1 MGTRITVE
9 SNGQLTVAE
18 VLGQFVTVTSAP
30 SARLNVTIFQGKLN
44 RRGRVVQEPVEDFM
58 LSVSGHRVEL
68 DSGLYVLRVDAKVEN
83 HFFIYA
89 DEHGN
94 VYDLESQET
103 WEAVVSLQARGNRD
117 WQEGMNKL
125 QGAAPKTA
133 RAKKPRPAP
142 KSRFDRIHTG
152 ILDEDVVENE
162 TAELD
167 AVLASAVPKPE
178 SPKKPK
184 TLSDELSSVVDEY
197 LKGL

>member
-125 QGAAPKTA
+125 QGAAPKTE

-142 KSRFDRIHTG
+142 KSRRPHSHRDLTN
-152 ILDEDVVENE
+152 VVENE

-167 AVLASAVPKPE
+167 AVLASAVPKRVAQ
-178 SPKKPK
+178 KPK
-184 TLSDELSSVVDEY
+184 TSAASFSVS
-197 LKGL
+197 LTST